1 MFKMGDGVAQGKT
14 TCYYETNGGW
24 ALNRQKQD
32 QTRTDGGSNPLVLQ
46 KLRKGKCLPAVT
58 QEQIEAPG
66 SRCGMNI
73 NQLEVDFGIRT
84 LFLQRSPQEQ
94 VLFSSYLEGLPSP
107 WTSYNSLLPGPKT
120 HAHKGFPKPLS
131 LQL

>member
-1 MFKMGDGVAQGKT
+1 MSKMGDGVAQGKT

-58 QEQIEAPG
+58 QEQIEVPG

-73 NQLEVDFGIRT
+73 NQLEVDFGIRM
-84 LFLQRSPQEQ
+84 LFL
-94 VLFSSYLEGLPSP
+94 
-107 WTSYNSLLPGPKT
+107 
-120 HAHKGFPKPLS
+120 
-131 LQL
+131 